1 MVLKEKIIRYSKQIG
16 IDLIGF
22 TNSDCTALEERLMLS
37 KKLNLTSKFV
47 SHDIKQRINPKL
59 LMDNTKTIIVIGLA
73 YPKDCQY
80 LDHLKS
86 NEVYF
91 GNSSWGLDYHV
102 VLRNKLLKLINYIKT
117 IVSDLEYKIAIDTS
131 PLDDRYLAYKAGLGF
146 YGKHSLL
153 INQKYGS
160 YIFLGSM
167 LTNLDIPI
175 DKPLTITCKNCD
187 KCREAC
193 PTKAINDSGLLDSNK
208 CLSYITQKKEDLTAD
223 EIKLMNNCIYGCDIC
238 QRVCPYNEQVEYHHH
253 LEFEPTGI
261 EFINVDK
268 YQSLS
273 NKEFKQIYG
282 HLAGAW
288 RGSKVIER
296 NIKIYKEKI
305 SLNKHL

>member
-1 MVLKEKIIRYSKQIG
+1 
-16 IDLIGF
+16 
-22 TNSDCTALEERLMLS
+22 MLS

-146 YGKHSLL
+146 Y
-153 INQKYGS
+153 
-160 YIFLGSM
+160 
-167 LTNLDIPI
+167 
-175 DKPLTITCKNCD
+175 
-187 KCREAC
+187 
-193 PTKAINDSGLLDSNK
+193 
-208 CLSYITQKKEDLTAD
+208 
-223 EIKLMNNCIYGCDIC
+223 
-238 QRVCPYNEQVEYHHH
+238 V
-253 LEFEPTGI
+253 
-261 EFINVDK
+261 
-268 YQSLS
+268 
-273 NKEFKQIYG
+273 
-282 HLAGAW
+282 
-288 RGSKVIER
+288 
-296 NIKIYKEKI
+296 NIVY
-305 SLNKHL
+305 